1 MAMEARKFDI
11 DKSKSEDAQIVS
23 GPEKTAEKPKSP
35 EEIWSGKYWDRI
47 KVENPDPKNA
57 EAVKKDTE
65 RIISGQLEEAAKKGK
80 LELSVLDKDFTDSDR
95 EKIFAYSEFAKRD
108 KKYKVGPFKL
118 DESGQKASAEI
129 SRERGRVIDFSKH
142 EERIS
147 DLFNKDEKGIGAKKA
162 LAEMGAVL
170 GEQFAGLKK
179 KYEGLNLDPKKILT
193 KANVKKIF
201 GADSLKFWAGFATG
215 SGVRLL
221 AKWGIG
227 ASGGLFAAMGAGTLA
242 GGSTEF
248 VRTIIS
254 EKKRLKENPLSE
266 DQVLAK
272 AKEIGASNEN
282 IKKKLDEY
290 LSLDILQTGYPEF
303 GKIETFSGYKAELYQ
318 ALRKEI
324 KADSID
330 WKKVRSGVAR
340 GAIYGALG
348 GVLGSTVSHFIF
360 GAEDA
365 KEIAKAA
372 KEAGVSLSDEVKSQI
387 QDEISDVYSKTHE
400 SALAEGI
407 AGLEAK
413 EFFTMA
419 DNGDSLT
426 TMSRNLIHDYISQK
440 QALGIEIAL
449 DKSQLIYAEDALK
462 NLFEGK
468 ALNPGDELNLL
479 GEQIKSAIEKA
490 QLLTSAGKEHIKA
503 EYASK
508 IGDKTWGETLNY
520 SSAFHGDNNFS
531 ERILKIASDE
541 AAVAVNDA
549 KESIAQELAYQEGSE
564 LYKDKAAVKAAEKAT
579 HSWLKDFLE
588 IAGIGA
594 AFKIRQYRERKMK
607 KKEPVREYRNAEDFN
622 GGNSD
627 LKPEPKKKDE
637 YVELKEEIQV
647 GAEELES
654 RAQEARNIKE
664 DFLKFAKKY
673 EREIEAEFKEGY
685 LLDEF
690 FYHEFYS
697 QSRENL
703 KYSSQDEN
711 FNEKALYY
719 RKSIEKIEKM
729 VKEWNDPKTK
739 LLGDLYWSYY
749 RLNGEHH
756 SKEIGRYYLNLK
768 PEKLSAVLQKAILD
782 FGVSG
787 AHLDMKV
794 PRQGSANTFNRV
806 DKMVIYFDKLE
817 EKEVISALTKIYRDN
832 KDSFDDT
839 GIPPFTEQVKDLD
852 GKIMMGIGFGE
863 EPRIPEGSSRLSFG
877 QLRMKALAMVYKEAK
892 QAGVPIYDPKF
903 DFDSSFR
910 GACERFKIDPDRLA
924 RNSRTNTAEPYID
937 DGERGVSASDEY
949 LDDFKKPEEK
959 VEGKTESTAKETK
972 EYFELDERLIDQPVG
987 ERASDEFNETQIE
1000 RSKRLSKDP
1009 LYKFLRGEKLD
1020 IKPGWVSYIITGHRG
1035 GEWEKFDSFDE
1046 LKSWYKNKLSPEERE
1061 KIKKQDREGKTRAVF
1076 MNIYPPLRNYLNNN
1090 EDLKNRFNSVVEK
1103 NISAL
1108 FRERRGKIVSK
1119 NEENFEEI
1127 RGTEIGNEAPYLQGE
1142 EGGRE
1147 EQNID
1152 TNEEYRGSEIGNE
1165 APYPAPKLNPDSG
1178 LLEYRSGVEKT
1189 PVPEIDFKGNL
1200 SERDTEK
1207 ITNAAFGVEG
1217 SLRANLFEAARQKPK
1232 QQRNNSGG
1240 EGIVIRREGNNNTT
1254 NTGGGTPREISNHEM
1269 KDIYD
1274 RMSDED
1280 INEERKRLQ
1289 DEKND
1294 QIKII
1299 QDTFPK
1305 EEVKPGE
1312 RDIRTVRIDGINSFY
1327 NPQLRII
1334 DDIIR
1339 ERNAKEKKRA

>member
-1 MAMEARKFDI
+1 MAMEARKVDT
-11 DKSKSEDAQIVS
+11 SRSEDAEIVS
-23 GPEKTAEKPKSP
+23 KPEKVEEKRPPGDDFAEK
-35 EEIWSGKYWDRI
+35 YWE
-47 KVENPDPKNA
+47 KVETRYSDPEKA
-57 EAVKKDTE
+57 KEFRAYTE
-65 RIISGQLEEAAKKGK
+65 KTIADELERMAQSGK
-80 LELSVLDKDFTDSDR
+80 LEMHFPGKKITDEDR
-95 EKIFAYSEFAKRD
+95 EKIFAY
-108 KKYKVGPFKL
+108 KKYAIDHGYKVGPYGDAKEF
-118 DESGQKASAEI
+118 SGVVADI
-129 SRERGRVIDFSKH
+129 SKERGKVIDFLKYK
-142 EERIS
+142 ERIS
-147 DLFNKDEKGIGAKKA
+147 DLFSKDGKEIGAKKA
-162 LAEMGAVL
+162 LEEIGGVL
-170 GEQFAGLKK
+170 SRQFSGWKK
-179 KYEGLNLDPKKILT
+179 KYEGFNIDPREVLS
-193 KANVKKIF
+193 KAGVKKIF

-215 SGVRLL
+215 GAIRSF

-227 ASGGLFAAMGAGTLA
+227 ASGGFLASMGIGALA

-248 VRTIIS
+248 IRTIIS

-272 AKEIGASNEN
+272 AKEISASNEN

-290 LSLDILQTGYPEF
+290 LSLEILQTGYPEF
-303 GKIETFSGYKAELYQ
+303 GKVEIFRGHKAELYQ

-330 WKKVRSGVAR
+330 WKKVRSGVVK

-348 GVLGSTVSHFIF
+348 GALGSAVSHFVF
-360 GAEDA
+360 GVEDA

-372 KEAGVSLSDEVKSQI
+372 KEAGVSLSDEVKSKI
-387 QDEISDVYSKTHE
+387 HDEVSDVYSKAFE
-400 SALAEGI
+400 SSFADGGA
-407 AGLEAK
+407 ALEAK
-413 EFFTMA
+413 EFFAMA
-419 DNGDSLT
+419 DKGDSLT

-440 QALGIEIAL
+440 QALGVEIAL

-462 NLFEGK
+462 NIFEGR
-468 ALNPGDELNLL
+468 ALSPGDELSLL
-479 GEQIKSAIEKA
+479 GGQIKSAIEKA
-490 QLLTSAGKEHIKA
+490 QLLTSTGKEHIKA

-508 IGDKTWGETLNY
+508 IGDKAWEEILNY
-520 SSAFHGDNNFS
+520 ESPFHGDNNFS

-541 AAVAVNDA
+541 AATAVNDA

-564 LYKDKAAVKAAEKAT
+564 LYKDKVAVKAAEKAT
-579 HSWLKDFLE
+579 HSYLKDFLE

-594 AFKIRQYRERKMK
+594 AFKIRQYRERKK
-607 KKEPVREYRNAEDFN
+607 KSKETIREHSRAKDFSE
-622 GGNSD
+622 GDSD
-627 LKPEPKKKDE
+627 LRPEPKKKDE
-637 YVELKEEIQV
+637 YIDLKEEDV
-647 GAEELES
+647 FEKS
-654 RAQEARNIKE
+654 
-664 DFLKFAKKY
+664 
-673 EREIEAEFKEGY
+673 
-685 LLDEF
+685 DE
-690 FYHEFYS
+690 
-697 QSRENL
+697 
-703 KYSSQDEN
+703 
-711 FNEKALYY
+711 
-719 RKSIEKIEKM
+719 
-729 VKEWNDPKTK
+729 K
-739 LLGDLYWSYY
+739 LIDHPL
-749 RLNGEHH
+749 
-756 SKEIGRYYLNLK
+756 
-768 PEKLSAVLQKAILD
+768 PEK
-782 FGVSG
+782 
-787 AHLDMKV
+787 
-794 PRQGSANTFNRV
+794 
-806 DKMVIYFDKLE
+806 
-817 EKEVISALTKIYRDN
+817 
-832 KDSFDDT
+832 
-839 GIPPFTEQVKDLD
+839 
-852 GKIMMGIGFGE
+852 
-863 EPRIPEGSSRLSFG
+863 
-877 QLRMKALAMVYKEAK
+877 
-892 QAGVPIYDPKF
+892 
-903 DFDSSFR
+903 
-910 GACERFKIDPDRLA
+910 
-924 RNSRTNTAEPYID
+924 
-937 DGERGVSASDEY
+937 ASDEY
-949 LDDFKKPEEK
+949 LDRVKKVKTEEK

-972 EYFELDERLIDQPVG
+972 EYFELDERLIDQPLG
-987 ERASDEFNETQIE
+987 ERASDEYKETVE
-1000 RSKRLSKDP
+1000 EKNKRFAKDP
-1009 LYKFLRGEKLD
+1009 FYKFLRGERLD
-1020 IKPGWVSYIITGHRG
+1020 IKPGWISYIVTGYNKG
-1035 GEWEKFDSFDE
+1035 DWKKFDSFEE
-1046 LKSWYKNKLSPEERE
+1046 LKSWYKDLSPEERE
-1061 KIKKQDREGKTRAVF
+1061 KVKKQDREGKTRAVF

-1339 ERNAKEKKRA
+1339 ERNAKEKKH